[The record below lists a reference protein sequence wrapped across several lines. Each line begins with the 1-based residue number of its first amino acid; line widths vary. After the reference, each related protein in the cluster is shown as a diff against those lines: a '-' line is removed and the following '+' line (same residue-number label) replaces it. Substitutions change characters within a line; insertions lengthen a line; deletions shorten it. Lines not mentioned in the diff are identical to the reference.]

1 MDGRHSTNSQGEVRS
16 SLRYWIVAGLLLLA
30 GVVGMSILSGRLS
43 PLKPGAERPLHLFI
57 ACYAVSWAGYVAA
70 YRLVV
75 RNPGKVP
82 IWMMVSVALIARLI
96 FLPSELIQSDDCYRY
111 VLDGQ
116 SLLARINPYDYTP
129 EQIQAAL
136 PPELIGDH
144 MPEARLV
151 IEHVNNAH
159 VPTIYPPLA
168 LAVFA
173 AGASLTP
180 WQIDGQRW
188 MFLLCDLATMALL
201 AGLLR
206 RFNKPFAWLAVYAWN
221 PLVIKEVSNS
231 AHLDSLVAL
240 WLIVLIAVL
249 VGGKTSLERQPVSSV
264 GRSALAGLAVAG
276 AILAKLYP
284 ILLLPCCVAYIAH
297 GRRAIV
303 KLAVMG
309 LTAGGLVSA
318 CYWPFM
324 EVGIDGVTAGLRTYA
339 EHWVNNPGAFAVME
353 TLFNRPRTVSGAIVV
368 IVSLLAARR
377 LWRSGRGPDDLV
389 LCMQTSLLCWFLLS
403 PACFPWYVV
412 GLIALCVLRPRAWC
426 VVLTGALGM
435 FYLLRHADYRGW
447 PENWQL
453 AVRFFEHGVIWT
465 TLAAAVLRRVPAIK
479 EAPR

>member
-1 MDGRHSTNSQGEVRS
+1 MINGKAK
-16 SLRYWIVAGLLLLA
+16 LRYWIVAGLLLLA
-30 GVVGMSILSGRLS
+30 GVVAMSILSGRLS
-43 PLKPGAERPLHLFI
+43 PLKPGSERPLHLFVT
-57 ACYAVSWAGYVAA
+57 CYAVSWAGYVVA
-70 YRLVV
+70 YRLVL
-75 RNPGKVP
+75 RNPGQLPV
-82 IWMMVSVALIARLI
+82 WLMVCVALIARLT

-111 VLDGQ
+111 ILDGQ
-116 SLLARINPYDYTP
+116 SLLAGINPYAYTP
-129 EQIQAAL
+129 EQIQASL
-136 PPELIGDH
+136 PAELIGDH
-144 MPEARLV
+144 MPEARVV

-159 VPTIYPPLA
+159 VPTIYPPLS

-180 WQIDGQRW
+180 WHIDGQRW

-206 RFNKPFAWLAVYAWN
+206 RFNKPPAWLVVYAWN
-221 PLVIKEVSNS
+221 PLVIKEISNS

-249 VGGKTSLERQPVSSV
+249 AGSKTSPDSQSVSSI
-264 GRSALAGLAVAG
+264 GRAALAGLAVGG
-276 AILAKLYP
+276 AILSKLYP
-284 ILLLPCCVAYIAH
+284 MLLLPCCAAYIAR

-303 KLAVMG
+303 KLAVMAV
-309 LTAGGLVSA
+309 TAGGLVYV

-324 EVGIDGVTAGLRTYA
+324 DVGMERVTAGLRTYA

-353 TLFNRPRTVSGAIVV
+353 MLFNRPRPVSETIVV
-368 IVSLLAARR
+368 IVALLAAWR
-377 LWRSGRGPDDLV
+377 LWRSRRGPDDLV

-412 GLIALCVLRPRAWC
+412 GLVALCVLRPRGWC
-426 VVLTGALGM
+426 VVLTGALGL
-435 FYLLRHADYRGW
+435 FYLLRHIDYRGW

-453 AVRFFEHGVIWT
+453 AVQLFEHGVIWT